1 MDTKVIS
8 ILGTVTVENHM
19 SIKERLVRKKYLEL
33 WNHGSKED
41 RRMMVIFP
49 IMAMGYVYRIMKGVP
64 AKNYLQNQV
73 KQTPLGDPY

>member
-1 MDTKVIS
+1 
-8 ILGTVTVENHM
+8 M
-19 SIKERLVRKKYLEL
+19 SRKERLVRKKYLEL
-33 WNHGSKED
+33 WKHGSKED

-49 IMAMGYVYRIMKGVP
+49 IIAVGYVSRRIMKGVP